1 MTTINLIKG
10 NFIKIYSNKNSD
22 IFRQGAKLV
31 LEENNLNG
39 IYGVVYDDFNP
50 NMEIVNSW
58 KKEYPEMK
66 IFYVATRGKSILM
79 DSKINFTK
87 RMGSSIYTP
96 ESYLHYNEIKDEKD
110 EYSLYFVKKDG
121 STGSKGVNVYYFK
134 DLSNVNMENC
144 IIQKS
149 MNNPDLYEN
158 KRYKIRVHVI
168 LHNKEVYYCKNHWTS
183 VSNINYSDKK
193 YENLEKTNII
203 YQNPSTIWI
212 LSNVLDNYELIEK
225 NLILAIEDFKKFYL
239 KEIENILHKEF
250 VILGFDFV
258 VDSEK
263 NVHIIEINHRSNYCH
278 PDEISKKTDVLCMK
292 DLIKLLINRT
302 NENTDLL
309 LIS

>member
-87 RMGSSIYTP
+87 KMSSSIYTP
-96 ESYLHYNEIKDEKD
+96 ESYLHYNEIKNEND

-121 STGSKGVNVYYFK
+121 STGSKGVNVYYFR

-149 MNNPDLYEN
+149 MKNPDLYEN

-168 LHNKEVYYCKNHWTS
+168 LHNKEVYYCNNHFAT
-183 VSNINYSDKK
+183 VSDINYNIETNKDLRNINVIHQTK
-193 YENLEKTNII
+193 NTLF
-203 YQNPSTIWI
+203 I
-212 LSNVLDNYELIEK
+212 LSQLIDRYELIEK
-225 NLILAIEDFKKFYL
+225 NIVLAIEDFKKYYL
-239 KEIENILHKEF
+239 KEIENILQEEF

-263 NVHIIEINHRSNYCH
+263 KVHIIEINHRSNYAH
-278 PDEISKKTDVLCMK
+278 PDEISKKTDVLCIK
-292 DLIKLLINRT
+292 DLIKLLVNGT
-302 NENTDLL
+302 NENSDLL

>member
-31 LEENNLNG
+31 LEEEHFNG

-50 NMEIVNSW
+50 NMKIVNNW
-58 KKEYPEMK
+58 KEEYPEMK
-66 IFYVATRGKSILM
+66 IFYVATRGKSLSM
-79 DSKINFTK
+79 DSKINFTR
-87 RMGSSIYTP
+87 RMKDSIYTP
-96 ESYLHYNEIKDEKD
+96 ESYFEYNEIKNEND

-121 STGSKGVNVYYFK
+121 STASKGVNVYYYK
-134 DLSNVNMENC
+134 DLANVNTDNC

-149 MNNPDLYEN
+149 MKNPDLYEN
-158 KRYKIRVHVI
+158 KRYKMRVHVI

-183 VSNINYSDKK
+183 VSNLNFSDQNS
-193 YENLEKTNII
+193 ENLQKTNII

-212 LSNVLDNYELIEK
+212 LSNILKNYELIE
-225 NLILAIEDFKKFYL
+225 NNIILAIEDFKKFYL
-239 KEIENILHKEF
+239 KEIENIYKNEF

-263 NVHIIEINHRSNYCH
+263 NVQIIEINHRSNYAH
-278 PDEISKKTDVLCMK
+278 PDEISKKTDVLCMR
-292 DLIKLLINRT
+292 DLIKLFIYEKHN
-302 NENTDLL
+302 NSDFV

>member
-39 IYGVVYDDFNP
+39 IYGLVYDDFNP

-87 RMGSSIYTP
+87 RMGTSIYTP
-96 ESYLHYNEIKDEKD
+96 ESYLHYNEIKNEND

-121 STGSKGVNVYYFK
+121 STGSKGVNVYYYK

-149 MNNPDLYEN
+149 MKNPDLYKN
-158 KRYKIRVHVI
+158 GWA
-168 LHNKEVYYCKNHWTS
+168 LHGRSIWAVGGPEIYVLYT
-183 VSNINYSDKK
+183 KK
-193 YENLEKTNII
+193 YTRC
-203 YQNPSTIWI
+203 
-212 LSNVLDNYELIEK
+212 
-225 NLILAIEDFKKFYL
+225 F
-239 KEIENILHKEF
+239 
-250 VILGFDFV
+250 LG
-258 VDSEK
+258 K
-263 NVHIIEINHRSNYCH
+263 
-278 PDEISKKTDVLCMK
+278 
-292 DLIKLLINRT
+292 
-302 NENTDLL
+302 
-309 LIS
+309 

>member
-121 STGSKGVNVYYFK
+121 STASKGVNVYYFK

-149 MNNPDLYEN
+149 MKNPDLYEN
-158 KRYKIRVHVI
+158 KRYKMRVHVI
-168 LHNKEVYYCKNHWTS
+168 LHNKEVYYCKNHFAT
-183 VSNINYSDKK
+183 VSDIDYNIETNKDLRNINVIHQT
-193 YENLEKTNII
+193 ENTLF
-203 YQNPSTIWI
+203 I
-212 LSNVLDNYELIEK
+212 LSQLIDGYELIEK

-239 KEIENILHKEF
+239 KEIENILHQEF

-263 NVHIIEINHRSNYCH
+263 NVHIIEINHRSNYAH

-292 DLIKLLINRT
+292 NLIKLLVNGT
-302 NENTDLL
+302 NENSDLL

>member
-10 NFIKIYSNKNSD
+10 NFIKKYSNKNSD

-31 LEENNLNG
+31 LEEEHFNG

-50 NMEIVNSW
+50 NMKIVNNW
-58 KKEYPEMK
+58 KEEYPEMK
-66 IFYVATRGKSILM
+66 IFYVATRGKSLSM
-79 DSKINFTK
+79 DSKINFTR
-87 RMGSSIYTP
+87 RMKDSIYTP
-96 ESYLHYNEIKDEKD
+96 ESYFEYNEIKNEND

-121 STGSKGVNVYYFK
+121 STASKGVNVYYYK
-134 DLSNVNMENC
+134 DLANVNTDNC

-149 MNNPDLYEN
+149 MKNPDLYEN
-158 KRYKIRVHVI
+158 KRYKMRVHVI

-183 VSNINYSDKK
+183 VSNLNFSDQNS
-193 YENLEKTNII
+193 ENLQKTNII

-212 LSNVLDNYELIEK
+212 LSNILKNYELIE
-225 NLILAIEDFKKFYL
+225 NNIILAIEDFKKFYL
-239 KEIENILHKEF
+239 KEIENIFKNEF

-263 NVHIIEINHRSNYCH
+263 NVQIIEINHRSNYAH
-278 PDEISKKTDVLCMK
+278 PDEISKKTDVLCMR
-292 DLIKLLINRT
+292 DLIKFLIYEKHN
-302 NENTDLL
+302 NSDFV